1 MRHAKDAKEVERR
14 GEGDSD
20 PKGQKEF
27 ALNPVLL
34 PHHVGGAQEF
44 KGECQLEESQRDL
57 DGIEPSA
64 RLGQALQPPREGCKQ
79 HKRKRQREAESK
91 HSDGGTEELT
101 AHGSGHEQLSDK
113 WAGAAKAYQ
122 GEGERHK
129 EDSEQAAALRLIVSL
144 VDPRRRKRDFKRPK
158 KADGKHHK

>member
-57 DGIEPSA
+57 DRIEPSA
-64 RLGQALQPPREGCKQ
+64 GLGQALQPPRKGREQ
-79 HKRKRQREAESK
+79 HKRKRQREAESE
-91 HSDGGTEELT
+91 HTDC
-101 AHGSGHEQLSDK
+101 
-113 WAGAAKAYQ
+113 
-122 GEGERHK
+122 R
-129 EDSEQAAALRLIVSL
+129 SE
-144 VDPRRRKRDFKRPK
+144 
-158 KADGKHHK
+158 